1 MEIKGEVEDII
12 YQNEINSYTIA
23 VFDTEDEE
31 TTIVGYLPFVK
42 KGDSLKV
49 EGDFV
54 EHREYGRQFKVV
66 TFEKIMPQTAQA
78 IQKYLASGNI
88 KGIGEITAKR
98 IVNKFGEETTNIL
111 KNDYEKLAQIKGI
124 TLAKAQEIS
133 ESFIENQEIW
143 QIVSFLEKFGI
154 GIENAK
160 KIYDKL
166 GIDSIEQIEKDPYIL
181 IDLIRGIDFKKIDDM
196 ALELGIYY
204 ENEKRVES
212 GIKYAL
218 IRATT
223 NGHSC
228 TLKENLIEFVISLLD
243 VSSDCIED
251 NLINLKAKSEIVI
264 EKREEQEWIYLESF
278 YQTEMEIASKILLL
292 ENSKN
297 AKEIKNVEQALKKVE
312 KNSSL
317 DLSEKQR
324 EAVLSINDHN
334 VNIITGGPGTGKTT
348 IIKTIIELYEQ
359 RGKKVVLAAPTGR
372 AAKKMTEA
380 TGKEASTLH
389 RLLGIGKLDDEGIYS
404 KHSNFEGEPIDADII
419 VVDELSMVDMFVM
432 HHLLKCIYR
441 GTKLILV
448 GDSDQLPSVGPGSVL
463 KDLIL
468 SEKIPVVHLDK
479 IFRQAAKSKIILNA
493 HRVNQGEGFLGK
505 EDIETEVNE
514 DFFFVKEVSQEKI
527 LNEVLSLCTG
537 RLKKFG
543 NYDFFENIQVL
554 TPTKKGMLGTK
565 ELNKQLQNVLNP
577 NINNLPERMS
587 LGAIYRAGDRIMQI
601 KNNYDIYWEKENDL
615 GKKEVGSGVFNGEM
629 GTIVSVDEFQKVV
642 EIRFDDDK
650 VAIYGFTELDQIEH
664 SYAITIHKAQRK

>member
-23 VFDTEDEE
+23 VFDTEEEE

-54 EHREYGRQFKVV
+54 EHKEYGRQFKII
-66 TFEKIMPQTAQA
+66 TFEKIMPQTAEA

-98 IVNKFGEETTNIL
+98 IVDKFGEETTNIL
-111 KNDYEKLAQIKGI
+111 KNDYEKLVQIKGI

-181 IDLIRGIDFKKIDDM
+181 IDLTRGVDFKKIDDM
-196 ALELGIYY
+196 ALELGVYY

-278 YQTEMEIASKILLL
+278 YQTEMEIASKIILL
-292 ENSKN
+292 EKSIN

-324 EAVLSINDHN
+324 EAILSINDHN

-404 KHSNFEGEPIDADII
+404 RHSNFEGEPIDADII

-505 EDIETEVNE
+505 EDIETETNE